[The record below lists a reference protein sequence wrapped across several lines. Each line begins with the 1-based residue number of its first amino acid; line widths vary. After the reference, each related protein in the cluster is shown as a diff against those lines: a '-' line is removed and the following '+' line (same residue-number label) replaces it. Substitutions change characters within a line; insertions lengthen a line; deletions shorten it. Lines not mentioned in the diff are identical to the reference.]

1 MTAGQSSSAVSPT
14 RTPARVEHGV
24 STGGRKE
31 RPTRAAC
38 EEAAPP
44 KWKMAII
51 TSVVIYPLLFLMPAL
66 LALLAL
72 VIGDAPKWFASLL
85 NVAVTI
91 PLMTWILTPAATKLL
106 AGWLYEDGGDT
117 DPPRG

>member
-1 MTAGQSSSAVSPT
+1 MTAGQGSAK
-14 RTPARVEHGV
+14 V
-24 STGGRKE
+24 STAGAPGSVERGVATGGQKE
-31 RPTRAAC
+31 RPTRSEC

-51 TSVVIYPLLFLMPAL
+51 TSFVIYPLLFLMP
-66 LALLAL
+66 ALLAL

-91 PLMTWILTPAATKLL
+91 PLMTWILVPAVTKLL
-106 AGWLYEDGGDT
+106 ADWLYGDSGDP
-117 DPPRG
+117 DPPRK